1 MFEWVF
7 FLREWREWNGTWAWS
22 AEVVGCERHCF
33 FVWAAYE
40 YVCVCVWIVILLYS
54 GVWVFLV
61 LTFKNCTVQLT
72 CSIFMFCFFANIFKS
87 LLSFSYQTIEDCATK
102 EYLLDSSK
110 SVLFLLKR
118 CLMGSP
124 TTTTTGGHWR
134 PWFAT
139 HTAPSRLLIFFVKFL
154 SLCYLVSLQRR
165 DGNTII
171 YCMFGCFFFSLDYSN
186 VFVKKNSTIFFAI
199 CRQTLSTL

>member
-1 MFEWVF
+1 MKLGRGLLRWSVVKGIDF
-7 FLREWREWNGTWAWS
+7 FRMSRIWM
-22 AEVVGCERHCF
+22 
-33 FVWAAYE
+33 
-40 YVCVCVWIVILLYS
+40 CVCLCVNCYFTLFRCVGVFSFDIIKLYCAINM
-54 GVWVFLV
+54 FYFYV
-61 LTFKNCTVQLT
+61 LF
-72 CSIFMFCFFANIFKS
+72 FFANIFKS

-124 TTTTTGGHWR
+124 TTTTTTTGGHWR

-154 SLCYLVSLQRR
+154 SLCYLVSLKRR
-165 DGNTII
+165 DGNTTI
-171 YCMFGCFFFSLDYSN
+171 YCMFGCFFL
-186 VFVKKNSTIFFAI
+186 
-199 CRQTLSTL
+199 